1 MKFTTV
7 CICQIYN
14 ELDKGNLKRFYK
26 YAKPLFDAIVVY
38 DDCSSDGSFEY
49 SLENA
54 DHVIRGKKN
63 DFTDEISHKR
73 NLLDAALKFSPDFIV
88 WLDADEILIANAAE
102 KLPKIYQYCIDND
115 IDGVSLKILNLWRSY
130 HWIRTDSLFNDG
142 WFVKIWR
149 VKPDI
154 KFEKIEKGLHQK
166 QYPSTIKNIIKNDEV
181 RVLHFGFAD
190 ELNISYKYLIYKRN
204 GQKGYDDLDRLIK
217 EDLLVTEKVEDS
229 LIPSEFKMLYVEKP
243 EKKSFAE
250 ALSYVEANR
259 PLVMRPKYTIIC
271 LIFKSTGWLE
281 FVYKQLVKYT
291 PLDNSEII
299 FIANDADQDVID
311 YLKNNYIPHF
321 IFNNTES
328 HRKEWYINNVYR
340 AYNYASDAAR
350 GDFLIFVNS
359 DMAFTPD
366 WLESLV
372 SSYDGKSVLSP
383 LTVESGKYDAAK
395 NCISRN
401 FGKTFREYQEDDFL
415 SFANKVREDGLRD
428 GGIFMPLFIKKS
440 FFDNV
445 GRYPEGN
452 IVPGSDIFNPNI
464 ANKGEQL
471 ISGDVVLMQKLS
483 VYGISHKTVC
493 NSVIYHFQSGELED
507 KPESSQNSIGIAICN
522 DVCGGTMGEKVF
534 WNYLVE
540 TLPGAFPVDMAR
552 LGEFN
557 FESKAR
563 DYISD
568 RNADFILQNATFIDF
583 IDSSRLSIV
592 YLQDDMRAMGKVS
605 IQQEKNLKL
614 ADIIVANT
622 VQTSLSYDEYA
633 MEIIPV
639 GVNSDLFKPKDRN
652 SLRKKYK
659 IPDKFTGIFVGS
671 LNETKGWT
679 KVKDFILK
687 NQNLHFVVVSKYDEM
702 FDSNNVSFFKKID
715 QEQLSELLNCANFFL
730 IGSPVETQ
738 CLAAIEANLC
748 DIPVLMPLVGV
759 YKDFNSKERSQVGI
773 FTNNFQDGLSLIQ
786 EFKGSP
792 RQLILDK
799 NLTVNHSMEMWR
811 KLFEK
816 IVIQKNIQNLRG
828 LAAKKNSLE
837 NDVLIFV
844 EHIVRNQ
851 IFKPIFGSRYLNV
864 KDKLTKR
871 FIKKLIVLFLKRLKM
886 YDAAKRSRDAFLKV
900 LNK

>member
-63 DFTDEISHKR
+63 DFTDEISHKQ

-88 WLDADEILIANAAE
+88 WLDADEILTANATD
-102 KLPKIYQYCIDND
+102 KLPTIYQYCIDND
-115 IDGVSLKILNLWRSY
+115 IDGVSLKELNLWRSF

-149 VKPDI
+149 VKPGI
-154 KFEKIEKGLHQK
+154 KFEKIEKGLHQN
-166 QYPSTIKNIIKNDEV
+166 QYPSTIKNIIRNDEV
-181 RVLHFGFAD
+181 GVLHFGFAD
-190 ELNISYKYLIYKRN
+190 ELNISYKYMIYKKI
-204 GQKGYDDLDRLIK
+204 GQAGYDDLDRLIK

-281 FVYKQLVKYT
+281 FVYKQLIKYT

-321 IFNNTES
+321 IFNNTEP
-328 HRKEWYINNVYR
+328 HLKEWYINNVYR
-340 AYNYASDAAR
+340 AYNYSSDVAR

-359 DMAFTPD
+359 DMAFSPG
-366 WLESLV
+366 WMEALIAE
-372 SSYDGKSVLSP
+372 YDGKTALSP
-383 LTVESGKYDAAK
+383 VLVESGKYDAAI
-395 NCISRN
+395 NCISKD
-401 FGKTFREYQEDDFL
+401 FGRTFRDYEEQAFL
-415 SFANKVREDGLRD
+415 NFSELAKESLTKDSGA
-428 GGIFMPLFIKKS
+428 FMPLLIKKS
-440 FFDNV
+440 HFDLA

-452 IVPGSDIFNPNI
+452 IVPESDIFNPEI
-464 ANKGEQL
+464 ALRGQKL
-471 ISGDVVLMQKLS
+471 ISGDVVLMRKLAKF
-483 VYGISHKTVC
+483 GISHKTVC

-507 KPESSQNSIGIAICN
+507 EKGLSVGAVSIAICN
-522 DVCGGTMGEKVF
+522 DICGGTMGEKVF

-540 TLPGAFPVDMAR
+540 SLPGSFPVDKKII
-552 LGEFN
+552 GDFN
-557 FESKAR
+557 FEAKAK

-568 RNADFILQNATFIDF
+568 RNVDFILQNATFIDF
-583 IDSSRLSIV
+583 IDTRYPTIV
-592 YLQDDMRAMGKVS
+592 YLQDDLRGMGKLS
-605 IQQEKNLKL
+605 AQQERNLKL
-614 ADIIVANT
+614 ADVIVANT
-622 VQTSLSYDEYA
+622 VQTSLSYDEYS

-687 NQNLHFVVVSKYDEM
+687 NPNLHFVVISKYDEM
-702 FDSNNVSFFKKID
+702 FDSENVSFFKKID

-759 YKDFNSKERSQVGI
+759 YKDFNSNERSQVGI
-773 FTNNFQDGLSLIQ
+773 FTNNFQDGLLLIQ

-799 NLTVNHSMEMWR
+799 KLTINDSIEMWR
-811 KLFEK
+811 NLFEK
-816 IVIQKNIQNLRG
+816 LMINKHLQNLNGINNIDRSV
-828 LAAKKNSLE
+828 KNNFIIYAE
-837 NDVLIFV
+837 YI
-844 EHIVRNQ
+844 IRNKL
-851 IFKPIFGSRYLNV
+851 FKPIFGSRFLNLQ
-864 KDKLTKR
+864 DKLTIR
-871 FIKKLIVLFLKRLKM
+871 FFRKSIVLILKKLNM
-886 YDAAKRSRDAFLKV
+886 YDFVKGIRDAFKL
-900 LNK
+900 